1 MEKFGLKAQDDKA
14 IRQLTQKISS
24 YLGVEYITKTQQ
36 ISKKDENGSK
46 DSITNI
52 LKKKSLRFLRCASLF
67 FHFYTDIP
75 LPEGKPGKENNLQ
88 TSYEALTSYLGLP
101 NTFSKLIETPGVAEV
116 IESMLS
122 VSNNVTNSFIPLE
135 IPVRRRSLIE
145 LPENY
150 LSLLSKADQF
160 KCPNSVSKE
169 SKSPALCL
177 ACGTIVCSQSPCCE
191 LQLDRVKAG
200 GCTVHARRCGG
211 DNGIFL
217 RLRKC
222 QIILLSD
229 VKRGV
234 LLPAPYVDEYGECDE
249 GLKRG
254 NPLKLDKAMYEEL
267 NKVWLNNDIPDKISR
282 HFDTEVVTISAR
294 WYEL

>member
-1 MEKFGLKAQDDKA
+1 MG
-14 IRQLTQKISS
+14 
-24 YLGVEYITKTQQ
+24 
-36 ISKKDENGSK
+36 
-46 DSITNI
+46 
-52 LKKKSLRFLRCASLF
+52 
-67 FHFYTDIP
+67 
-75 LPEGKPGKENNLQ
+75 
-88 TSYEALTSYLGLP
+88 
-101 NTFSKLIETPGVAEV
+101 IETPGVAEV

-135 IPVRRRSLIE
+135 IPVRRRPLIE

-177 ACGTIVCSQSPCCE
+177 VCGTIVCSQSPCCE

-217 RLRKC
+217 RLK
-222 QIILLSD
+222 
-229 VKRGV
+229 K
-234 LLPAPYVDEYGECDE
+234 
-249 GLKRG
+249 G